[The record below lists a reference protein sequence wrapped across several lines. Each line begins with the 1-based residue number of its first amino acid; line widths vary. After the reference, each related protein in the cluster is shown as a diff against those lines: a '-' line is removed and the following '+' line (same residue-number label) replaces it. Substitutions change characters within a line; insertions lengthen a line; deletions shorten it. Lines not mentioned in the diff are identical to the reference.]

1 MKNKFPLWERERERE
16 RHHYFIFST
25 CAINLLLN
33 LMVHLYCENLERD
46 LMYNNG
52 ETAVLTISSVCP
64 ASK

>member
-1 MKNKFPLWERERERE
+1 MKNKFPLWERERGTII
-16 RHHYFIFST
+16 FIFST

>member
-1 MKNKFPLWERERERE
+1 MKNKFPLWERERERGTII
-16 RHHYFIFST
+16 FIFST

-64 ASK
+64 APK